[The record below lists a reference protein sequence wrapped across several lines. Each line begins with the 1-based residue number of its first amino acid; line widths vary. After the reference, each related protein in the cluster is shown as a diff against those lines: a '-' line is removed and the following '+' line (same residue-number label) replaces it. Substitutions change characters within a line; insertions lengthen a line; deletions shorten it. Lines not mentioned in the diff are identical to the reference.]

1 MAARN
6 KPYDQFGPY
15 VLFKKF
21 ESDALGDL
29 WRAARIENGALG
41 PLVALRRLTGGDRAA
56 LSSSAA
62 AATQITS
69 VLTGTSFVRDQ
80 LIDVAEGVPFIAHDY
95 SGGRSLRHVIDRAR
109 GGTGNTPNP
118 IPLDQAIAIAERV
131 ALSLATTAD
140 LRFGRERLTHGAL
153 IPQFIW
159 ISDDGEIRVAGQQLG
174 KGLIAS
180 LHNGAV
186 AADIGRYFAPEY
198 QASSDPT
205 KASEVYSLG
214 AVLYLLVTGHEPPD
228 SSAASGFSLAVR
240 GAKTVLGPPVP
251 DDIRAIIEKSL
262 VLDPAARYASVA
274 DMKLALTTL
283 ANSGRYSATTFNLA
297 FYLSSLLK
305 KEIESEALERDR
317 EGKLNL
323 APYLEAPPVDAPV
336 PAQVPTPSPFAG
348 FAGFATEK
356 QAEKRN
362 RIPLIAAAIVILAVG
377 VGAWMFFDSKEA
389 PVEPAKVAAS
399 APPPKV
405 AVAIPEPIV
414 ASPSAGATDPAAA
427 AGLSAPPVDDASR
440 RKAFEDAVKAKLQQE
455 MMKLQAEYTRELQQ
469 KQSRNAPVLG
479 STPQNT
485 PPVSTTI
492 AEERGPT
499 AAELDSQR
507 REAAARAQEALAV
520 VSSPA
525 PALAQPTAPAVTT
538 QAPLVTNPIPTVAQ
552 AATVREGDIVDLSA
566 VDVQPKVV
574 REARPVYPPIAARQ
588 RIVASVLATILISEK
603 GDVIDVKILRGDPR
617 FGFNDAATRA
627 LRNARY
633 TPALKDGKRVKT
645 WWPQII
651 QFNP

>member
-62 AATQITS
+62 AATQITA

-80 LIDVAEGVPFIAHDY
+80 LIDVADGVPFIAHDY
-95 SGGRSLRHVIDRAR
+95 SGGRSLRHVVDRAR

-159 ISDDGEIRVAGQQLG
+159 ISADGEIRVAGQQLG
-174 KGLIAS
+174 KGLVAS
-180 LHNGAV
+180 LRNGAV

-198 QASSDPT
+198 QASGEPA

-214 AVLYLLVTGHEPPD
+214 AILHLLVTGQEPPD
-228 SSAASGFSLAVR
+228 PSATGAFSLAVR
-240 GAKTVLGPPVP
+240 GAKTTLGPPLP
-251 DDIRAIIEKSL
+251 DDIRAILEKSL
-262 VLDPAARYASVA
+262 VIDPAARYASVA
-274 DMKLALTTL
+274 DMKQALTTL

-297 FYLSSLLK
+297 FYLSNLLK
-305 KEIESEALERDR
+305 KETESEALERER
-317 EGKLNL
+317 ENKLNL
-323 APYLEAPPVDAPV
+323 APYLEAPPVDAP
-336 PAQVPTPSPFAG
+336 AASLTPTPSPFAA
-348 FAGFATEK
+348 FAKEQ
-356 QAEKRN
+356 QAEKRS
-362 RIPLIAAAIVILAVG
+362 RIPLIAAAVLILAAG
-377 VGAWMFFDSKEA
+377 VGAWMFFGSKKA
-389 PVEPAKVAAS
+389 QLKPAKVAAS

-414 ASPSAGATDPAAA
+414 ASPSTASVTGLAAT
-427 AGLSAPPVDDASR
+427 PVDDAAR

-479 STPQNT
+479 STPQNI
-485 PPVSTTI
+485 PQASTSV

-507 REAAARAQEALAV
+507 REAAARAQEALAAV
-520 VSSPA
+520 PSPS
-525 PALAQPTAPAVTT
+525 PTSTQASTPAVTT
-538 QAPLVTNPIPTVAQ
+538 QAPLVTVPSP
-552 AATVREGDIVDLSA
+552 AAVQVPAVREGDIVDLLA

-574 REARPVYPPIAARQ
+574 REARPVYPAIAARQ

-627 LRNARY
+627 LRAARY
-633 TPALKDGKRVKT
+633 TPAIKDGKRVKT